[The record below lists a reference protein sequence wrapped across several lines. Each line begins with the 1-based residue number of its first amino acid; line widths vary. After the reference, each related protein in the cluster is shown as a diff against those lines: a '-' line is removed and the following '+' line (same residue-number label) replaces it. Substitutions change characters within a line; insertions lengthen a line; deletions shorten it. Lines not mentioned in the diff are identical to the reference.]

1 KMRIRS
7 AQISDLHQLAHLC
20 EALWP
25 TSSATEHAQ
34 ELHLILQGN
43 AALVLTMP
51 IEIFVADEPDGTLV
65 GFVEV
70 DLRSHAEAA
79 IRHSTWATSRAGTL
93 PRITAIRESAKSCLK
108 GPRTG
113 PVVTSAPRSLP
124 MPSSIMKFPS
134 MPTKLWATR
143 LWTAVCIIG
152 SGSEKPRPY

>member
-1 KMRIRS
+1 MRIRS
-7 AQISDLHQLAHLC
+7 AHISDLHQLAHLC

-70 DLRSHAEAA
+70 DLRSHADGCNPSQPVGYIEGWYVAEDHRHQGIGKKLLERAEDWARSHKCAEIASDALINNEVSQHAHEAL
-79 IRHSTWATSRAGTL
+79 GY
-93 PRITAIRESAKSCLK
+93 E
-108 GPRTG
+108 
-113 PVVTSAPRSLP
+113 VVDRCVHYR
-124 MPSSIMKFPS
+124 K
-134 MPTKLWATR
+134 R
-143 LWTAVCIIG
+143 L
-152 SGSEKPRPY
+152 